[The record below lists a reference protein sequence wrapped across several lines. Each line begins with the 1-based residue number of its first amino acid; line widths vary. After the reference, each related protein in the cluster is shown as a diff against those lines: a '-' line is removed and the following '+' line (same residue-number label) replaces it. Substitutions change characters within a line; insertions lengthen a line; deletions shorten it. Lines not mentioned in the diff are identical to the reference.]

1 MIRILDQ
8 ETIQKISAGEV
19 IHRPGNLI
27 KELVENS
34 IDAKASRVQVNI
46 KNGGIDYVRAE
57 IGRASCR
64 ERV

>member
-46 KNGGIDYVRAE
+46 KNGGIDYV
-57 IGRASCR
+57 
-64 ERV
+64 